1 MLEIVSVDI
10 YSGIEDER
18 VSVYMLE
25 LKSCIGGE
33 SMEGQ
38 ERRALL
44 IKLLGESKEP
54 ISGTELAK
62 KLGVSRQVIVQDI
75 ALLRA
80 VNKNILSTTKGYMIY
95 MQEEQKVNRA
105 FLVKHT
111 TDEIEEELCTIVDN
125 GGKVLNVI
133 VSHDLYGEIAA
144 DLILKNRQDVYDF
157 VKQVKLKNT
166 VPLKELTDGIH
177 LHTVE
182 ADSEEILDKIEAAL
196 KEKKYLLNL

>member
-1 MLEIVSVDI
+1 
-10 YSGIEDER
+10 
-18 VSVYMLE
+18 
-25 LKSCIGGE
+25 
-33 SMEGQ
+33 MEGK
-38 ERRALL
+38 ERRELL
-44 IKLLGESKEP
+44 IKLLTESREP

-95 MQEEQKVNRA
+95 LQEEQKVNRA

-111 TDEIEEELCTIVDN
+111 TDEIEDELCTIVDN

-144 DLILKNRQDVYDF
+144 DLIIKNRQDVYDF
-157 VKQVKLKNT
+157 VKHVKSKNT

-196 KEKKYLLNL
+196 KTKKYLVNP

>member
-1 MLEIVSVDI
+1 
-10 YSGIEDER
+10 
-18 VSVYMLE
+18 
-25 LKSCIGGE
+25 
-33 SMEGQ
+33 MEGK
-38 ERRALL
+38 ERRELL
-44 IKLLGESKEP
+44 IKLLTESRDP

-95 MQEEQKVNRA
+95 LQEEQKVNRA

-111 TDEIEEELCTIVDN
+111 TDEIEDELCAIVDN

-144 DLILKNRQDVYDF
+144 DLIIKNRQDVYDF
-157 VKQVKLKNT
+157 VKHVKSKNT

-196 KEKKYLLNL
+196 KMKKYLVNP